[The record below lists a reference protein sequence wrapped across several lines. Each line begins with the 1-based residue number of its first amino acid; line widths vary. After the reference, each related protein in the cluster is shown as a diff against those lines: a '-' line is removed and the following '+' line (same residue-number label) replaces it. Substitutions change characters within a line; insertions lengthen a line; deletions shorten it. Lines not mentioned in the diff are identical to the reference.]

1 MSAIRRKGANA
12 MRVAVFAD
20 LHWTEETSRL
30 KGEILR
36 WAVDEAV
43 RRGASAIVCAGDMVG
58 SGRRAEARAVAA
70 ILNESPLLVS
80 FTPGNAE
87 LRTPEESADVKAI
100 LAGAP
105 PPDGVALLDSSAG
118 PGNEALR
125 AALSTGW
132 LVVTHV
138 PPQVCRESEFPS
150 EFRES
155 KAAPSA
161 TAVVAGHTHRDADLD
176 GISTVRGLDPDKAQ
190 GGPPAFAIFE
200 RGADSTWHR
209 AEDCA
214 FPGVAPS
221 EWADGFRRAFLKDL
235 GLSAMSDPFGTID
248 FAIAGAV
255 ACLEL
260 RDRTW
265 KPEDAAAL
273 QARVADWRASGGR
286 ILSLHLPELS
296 FREGE
301 AYNVEALREAGRTAL
316 SLGCDRVTLHVPKIP
331 AADYETSLDLVHN
344 AYAEALSPLA
354 GSGIAIGVENMHTT
368 AADRADFS
376 RRRFGYTPEECARQ
390 IELLR
395 SIPGLRVGFHL
406 DIGHA
411 RNNAPF
417 STRYPVGAW
426 YEAIGAEVNG
436 MHIHQV
442 EQAPDGAFLNHRA
455 LAGFFEP
462 LISLSSLVMAR
473 QRGILPRAPMFL
485 EVRNGLGPESWLALA
500 NAASREQTFV

>member
-1 MSAIRRKGANA
+1 MNFMAI
-12 MRVAVFAD
+12 AVFAD
-20 LHWTEETSRL
+20 LHYTVESGRL

-36 WAVDEAV
+36 WAVKEAAQ
-43 RRGASAIVCAGDMVG
+43 RGVQSIVCAGDMIG
-58 SGRRAEARAVAA
+58 GGRRAEAMAVAA
-70 ILNESPLLVS
+70 ILNESPLPVS

-87 LRTPEESADVKAI
+87 LRCHEESTDVLAI

-105 PPDGVALLDSSAG
+105 PPDGVTLVDSSLG
-118 PGNEALR
+118 WNEGTIADC
-125 AALSTGW
+125 AMPEGT
-132 LVVTHV
+132 LVITHV
-138 PPQVCRESEFPS
+138 PPLDDIGHS
-150 EFRES
+150 
-155 KAAPSA
+155 
-161 TAVVAGHTHRDADLD
+161 VVAGHTHWDSDLD
-176 GISTVRGLDPDKAQ
+176 GISIVRGLDPDKAQ

-200 RGADSTWHR
+200 RGADGAWRR
-209 AEDCA
+209 AGDCV
-214 FPGVAPS
+214 FPGIAPE
-221 EWADGFRRAFLKDL
+221 EWTNDFRRAFIEDL
-235 GLSAMSDPFGTID
+235 GLSAMSDPFGALD
-248 FAIAGAV
+248 FAIAGGV

-265 KPEDAAAL
+265 KPENAAAL
-273 QARVADWRASGGR
+273 RARVADWRASGGR

-296 FREGE
+296 FRDGE
-301 AYNVEALREAGRTAL
+301 AFNVETLHDASRSAL
-316 SLGCDRVTLHVPKIP
+316 SLGCDRATLHVPKIP
-331 AADYETSLDLVHN
+331 AADYETSLDLMRN

-354 GSGIAIGVENMHTT
+354 GSGIAIGVENMHMT
-368 AADRADFS
+368 AADKEDFP

-417 STRYPVGAW
+417 STRYPIGAW
-426 YEAIGAEVNG
+426 YELLGADVNG

-442 EQAPDGAFLNHRA
+442 EQAPDGTFLNHRP
-455 LAGFFEP
+455 LTGFFES

-500 NAASREQTFV
+500 NAVSHAQTFV

>member
-1 MSAIRRKGANA
+1 MSAIREKGGNA
-12 MRVAVFAD
+12 MQVAVFAD

-36 WAVDEAV
+36 WAVGEAV

-58 SGRRAEARAVAA
+58 SGRRAEAQSVVAVLAD
-70 ILNESPLLVS
+70 SPIPIS

-87 LRTPEESADVKAI
+87 LRTPEESADVNDI
-100 LAGAP
+100 LSGVP
-105 PPDGVALLDSSAG
+105 PPEGVTLLDSSAG
-118 PGNEALR
+118 LNEETLR
-125 AALSTGW
+125 DTLSTGL

-138 PPQVCRESEFPS
+138 PPPAQSVRRCPGSS
-150 EFRES
+150 
-155 KAAPSA
+155 APAVAFS
-161 TAVVAGHTHRDADLD
+161 TAVVAGHTHRDSDLD
-176 GISTVRGLDPDKAQ
+176 GISIVRGLDPDKAQ

-200 RGADSTWHR
+200 RGADGAWRR
-209 AEDCA
+209 AEDCV
-214 FPGVAPS
+214 FPGIVPE
-221 EWADGFRRAFLKDL
+221 EWTDNFRRAFLEDL
-235 GLSAMSDPFGTID
+235 GLSAMSDPFGALD
-248 FAIAGAV
+248 FAIAGGV

-273 QARVADWRASGGR
+273 RARTSDWRASGGR

-296 FREGE
+296 FKDGE
-301 AYNVEALREAGRTAL
+301 AFNVETLYDASRIAL
-316 SLGCDRVTLHVPKIP
+316 SLGCDRATLHVPKIP
-331 AADYETSLDLVHN
+331 AADYETSLDLMRN

-354 GSGIAIGVENMHTT
+354 GSGIAIGVENMHMT
-368 AADRADFS
+368 AADKEDFS

-417 STRYPVGAW
+417 STRYPIGAW
-426 YEAIGAEVNG
+426 YELLGAEVNG
-436 MHIHQV
+436 MHVHQV
-442 EQAPDGAFLNHRA
+442 EQAPDGTFLNHRP
-455 LAGFFEP
+455 LTGFFES

-485 EVRNGLGPESWLALA
+485 EIRDGLGPESWLALA
-500 NAASREQTFV
+500 NAVSRAQTFV

>member
-1 MSAIRRKGANA
+1 MKPLRI
-12 MRVAVFAD
+12 AVFAD
-20 LHWTEETSRL
+20 LHWTEETARL

-58 SGRRAEARAVAA
+58 SGRRAEARAVVAA
-70 ILNESPLLVS
+70 LADSPIPIS

-87 LRTPEESADVKAI
+87 LRTPEESADVNDI
-100 LAGAP
+100 LSGAP
-105 PPDGVALLDSSAG
+105 PPEGVALLDSSAG
-118 PGNEALR
+118 LNGEALR
-125 AALSTGW
+125 AALSNGL

-138 PPQVCRESEFPS
+138 PPPARRKPEFPS
-150 EFRES
+150 DFRKS
-155 KAAPSA
+155 KSSPFP
-161 TAVVAGHTHRDADLD
+161 TAVVAGHTHRDADSD
-176 GISTVRGLDPDKAQ
+176 GISIVRGLDPDKAQ

-200 RGADSTWHR
+200 RGADGAWRR

-214 FPGVAPS
+214 FPGVAPKD
-221 EWADGFRRAFLKDL
+221 WPDDFRRAFLEDL
-235 GLSAMSDPFGTID
+235 GLSAMSDPFGALD
-248 FAIAGAV
+248 FAIANGV

-260 RDRTW
+260 RDCTW
-265 KPEDAAAL
+265 KPEETAVL

-286 ILSLHLPELS
+286 ILSLHLPELA
-296 FREGE
+296 FANGE
-301 AYNVEALREAGRTAL
+301 ASNVEALRDTSRTAL

-331 AADYETSLDLVHN
+331 AADYEASLDLVRG
-344 AYAEALSPLA
+344 AYAEALFPLA
-354 GSGIAIGVENMHTT
+354 GSGITIGVENMHMT
-368 AADRADFS
+368 AADKEDFP

-395 SIPGLRVGFHL
+395 SISGLRVGFHP

-417 STRYPVGAW
+417 STRYPIGAW
-426 YEAIGAEVNG
+426 YETLGAEVNG

-442 EQAPDGAFLNHRA
+442 EQAPDGTFLNHRP
-455 LAGFFEP
+455 LTGFFES

-485 EVRNGLGPESWLALA
+485 EVRDGLGPESWLALA
-500 NAASREQTFV
+500 NAASRAQALV